1 MMRRQAPLQ
10 NILFNFAM
18 AKTPEGKRDLKT
30 RQHLMEWSFAYA
42 APLGFKRARW
52 RRLWRAQIQEY
63 LTAAT
68 QNIKRMI
75 KNLKKPIPGVRKVA
89 MRIRTRFQT
98 LVLREIN
105 ATLAVS
111 H

>member
-30 RQHLMEWSFAYA
+30 RQHLMERSFAYA

-52 RRLWRAQIQEY
+52 RRLWRVQVQEY
-63 LTAAT
+63 LTAAIR
-68 QNIKRMI
+68 NIKGMI
-75 KNLKKPIPGVRKVA
+75 KNLKRSIPGASPVA
-89 MRIRTRFQT
+89 GRIKTRFQT
-98 LVLREIN
+98 LILRETNTI
-105 ATLAVS
+105 V
-111 H
+111 